1 MVSFVSSSSPLT
13 RCTVL
18 AGAIKDNTGIKEAVR
33 NVHLALE
40 MYNRSVTTLGAVLS
54 RDAAMKRQKDEML
67 GWLLFGRPWE
77 EKHKTFLDRRVAGI
91 GDWVFGTDVLKAWLE
106 DRSRILLCYGPGTA
120 LSNELL
126 TVTQLG

>member
-13 RCTVL
+13 RCTALVV
-18 AGAIKDNTGIKEAVR
+18 AIKDNAGIKEAVR

-40 MYNRSVTTLGAVLS
+40 MHNRSVTTLSALLS
-54 RDAAMKRQKDEML
+54 RDAAMKKQKEIML

-77 EKHKTFLDRRVAGI
+77 EKHRTCLNRRVAGI

-126 TVTQLG
+126 TVTQSG